1 MLAHLIRF
9 SLSKPKLVIALYAL
23 FTVLC
28 LLVLAQ
34 AKYDVFPEFVP
45 PQTSVQTE
53 APGLNA
59 ELVEQ
64 LITHPLEQAMLGISG
79 IDSLRSESISGLSVI
94 TVNFADGTDPL
105 AARQRVAE
113 KLAELAG
120 QLPPGIGAP
129 KLTPLVSSTMDLLK
143 IGFVS
148 AAAQNTEQLSP
159 TDLREL
165 VEFQIRPR
173 LLSVP
178 GVARTTIFG
187 GERRQITIQP
197 NVEKMRALDVS
208 FNELNAAIQ
217 ASTGIRASGNID
229 TPNQRIVLQTFG
241 QARGPADIRAAV
253 LRAGAAAAQNLVIG
267 DVSAVDFGVEPSFGD
282 AVVMGKAGVLLTL
295 SSQLG
300 ANTLE
305 VTYALE
311 KVLAT
316 ITPELNRLG
325 IIVYPN
331 LHRPANFIETALRG
345 IRLDLY
351 LGSLL
356 IAFVLLAAL
365 RSVPAA
371 IVSFISIPVSL
382 VATLLVV
389 HLFGWT
395 INTMTLGGLAVALGV
410 IVDDAIIDVE
420 NIIRRLRLLAPNATQ
435 NARGDVVFAGSLE
448 VRAPVLYATLV
459 VALVLLPVLLL
470 SGLQGRFFAP
480 LAATF
485 IVSTLISLLVAL
497 TLTPAL
503 AVLTLTGKAPRAEPA
518 WLGLVK
524 SAHAKILGKGLTHVR
539 LLIAFS
545 MLAFIGACAFLP
557 QFSVNLLPE
566 FREGHLVLAFNATP
580 GTGLMPMRELG
591 VRLSEKLL
599 AIKGVVSVEQQIGR
613 AEAGEDTWGP
623 HKSELH
629 VELAAMAGQAQDR
642 MHDEIVK
649 VLAGFPGFQTEAM
662 TFLGDRLRETLSGE
676 TAPLVVNVYGN
687 DLAQIDQVA
696 NQVAAAIAKVPNAGS
711 VRVKSGLGVPEL
723 DIELD
728 RAALARW
735 GFTAIEVLDAI
746 AAYSSSAPIARIYQG
761 ERVLNIALSTA
772 ENSQMPD
779 PESLNE
785 LRLQNSAGTRVPLA
799 TLAAISVGEGRES
812 ISHDG
817 GRRRQVVTI
826 IPSTSDISA
835 FATQMRAALAALKLP
850 AGVTLEFTGSS
861 DAASSAALELAKHCG
876 IALLLISV
884 LLAFSLGTR
893 HAALVLLSTPFALIG
908 GLIVAWFTGKLLS
921 IGALVGFVTLFG
933 IAARNAILLLA
944 HFDQSDDAADL
955 ISKGQRML
963 AATHARFTPIFLT
976 ALVTALALVPLALES
991 GEAGR
996 EVQGPMAQV
1005 ILGGLVTSTLLNLL
1019 IFPWLLAYFGTPGK
1033 GGGTVSPP
1041 PLI

>member
-1 MLAHLIRF
+1 MLSRIIRF
-9 SLSKPKLVIALYAL
+9 SLSKPMLVIAVYAL
-23 FTVLC
+23 FTLLC
-28 LLVLAQ
+28 LLVLAR

-113 KLAELAG
+113 KLSELSG
-120 QLPPGIGAP
+120 QLPAGTAAP

-143 IGFVS
+143 IGFVGK
-148 AAAQNTEQLSP
+148 ALSP
-159 TDLREL
+159 LALREL
-165 VEFQIRPR
+165 IEFQIRPR

-187 GERRQITIQP
+187 GEREQISVRP
-197 NVEKMRALDVS
+197 RLEKMRALDVS
-208 FNELNAAIQ
+208 MIELTAAIQ
-217 ASTGIRASGNID
+217 ASTGIRTSGSID
-229 TPNQRIVLQTFG
+229 TQNQRIVLQTFG
-241 QARGPADIRAAV
+241 QAHGAQDVSRAV
-253 LRAGAAAAQNLVIG
+253 LRAGIAGAPSLLIG
-267 DVSAVDFGVEPSFGD
+267 DVAMIDYGAEPSFGD
-282 AVVMGKAGVLLTL
+282 AVVMGKPGVLLTL

-316 ITPELNRLG
+316 MTPELRAQG
-325 IIVYPN
+325 IQVYPN
-331 LHRPANFIETALRG
+331 LHRPANFIEAALRG

-356 IAFVLLAAL
+356 IACILLAVL

-371 IVSFISIPVSL
+371 IVSFVSIPVSL
-382 VATLLVV
+382 LATLLVV

-420 NIIRRLRLLAPNATQ
+420 NMIRRLRLLAANASQKTR
-435 NARGDVVFAGSLE
+435 NEVVFEGALE

-485 IVSTLISLLVAL
+485 IVSTLASLWVAL

-503 AVLTLTGKAPRAEPA
+503 AVLFLTGNPPRAEPR
-518 WLGLVK
+518 WLRALK
-524 SAHAKILGKGLTHVR
+524 SVHGKILRAGAVHAR
-539 LLIAFS
+539 LLISLSVLCFA
-545 MLAFIGACAFLP
+545 GACALLP

-580 GTGLMPMRELG
+580 GTGLKPMRELG
-591 VRLSEKLL
+591 IRLSEQLL

-629 VELAAMAGQAQDR
+629 VELAALRGPAQDR
-642 MHDEIVK
+642 VHAQIVD
-649 VLAGFPGFQTEAM
+649 VMEEFPGFQTEAM

-676 TAPLVVNVYGN
+676 TAPLVINVYGN

-696 NQVAAAIAKVPNAGS
+696 AQVAAVISNVPNANE
-711 VRVKSGLGVPEL
+711 VRVKSGLGLPEL

-728 RAALARW
+728 RKALAQW
-735 GFTAIEVLDAI
+735 GFSATEVLDAI
-746 AAYSSSAPIARIYQG
+746 AAYSASTPISRIYQG
-761 ERVLNIALSTA
+761 ERVLNIALS
-772 ENSQMPD
+772 SQDNARFPD
-779 PESLNE
+779 PESLGE
-785 LRLQNSAGTRVPLA
+785 LRLQNAAGTRVALA
-799 TLAAISVGEGRES
+799 SLAEITMGEGRES

-817 GRRRQVVTI
+817 GRRRQVITI
-826 IPSTSDISA
+826 NPSTPDISA
-835 FATQMRAALAALKLP
+835 FASRMQTALTPVKLP
-850 AGVTLEFTGSS
+850 PGVSLEVTGSS
-861 DAASSAALELAKHCG
+861 EAANAAAIELAQHCG
-876 IALLLISV
+876 IALLLI
-884 LLAFSLGTR
+884 
-893 HAALVLLSTPFALIG
+893 AALLIFALGARNTAMVLLSTPFALIG
-908 GLIVAWFTGKLLS
+908 GLAVAWFTGKLLS

-944 HFDQSDDAADL
+944 HFDDHQSDQSDHTTNLA
-955 ISKGQRML
+955 QVL
-963 AATHARFTPIFLT
+963 AASTARFTPIFLT

-1005 ILGGLVTSTLLNLL
+1005 ILAGLITSTLLNLL
-1019 IFPWLLAYFGTPGK
+1019 IFPWILQCFGRARNLPIPASLANR
-1033 GGGTVSPP
+1033 
-1041 PLI
+1041 

>member
-1 MLAHLIRF
+1 MLAQLIRF
-9 SLSKPKLVIALYAL
+9 SLFKPKLVIAIYGL

-28 LLVLAQ
+28 LLVLAR

-45 PQTSVQTE
+45 PQASVQTE
-53 APGLNA
+53 APGFNA

-79 IDSLRSESISGLSVI
+79 IDSLRSESIAGLSVI

-148 AAAQNTEQLSP
+148 PPGQKPAQLSP

-208 FNELNAAIQ
+208 FNELSAAIQ
-217 ASTGIRASGNID
+217 ASTGIRASGSID
-229 TPNQRIVLQTFG
+229 TPNQRILLQTFG
-241 QARGPADIRAAV
+241 QARGPADIQKAV
-253 LRAGAAAAQNLVIG
+253 LRAGLAGAPNLVIG
-267 DVSAVDFGVEPSFGD
+267 DVSAVNFGTEPSFGD
-282 AVVMGKAGVLLTL
+282 AVVMGKPGVLLTL

-316 ITPELNRLG
+316 LTPELARRG
-325 IIVYPN
+325 IAVYPN

-389 HLFGWT
+389 HLLGWT

-420 NIIRRLRLLAPNATQ
+420 NIIRRLRLLEPNAGEQT
-435 NARGDVVFAGSLE
+435 RGNVVFEGSLE

-485 IVSTLISLLVAL
+485 IVSTLASLMVAL

-503 AVLTLTGKAPRAEPA
+503 AVLTLTHKAPRAEPG
-518 WLGLVK
+518 WLHALK
-524 SAHAKILGKGLTHVR
+524 SAHAKLLGKGLSHAR
-539 LLIAFS
+539 LLIALSALCF
-545 MLAFIGACAFLP
+545 AGACAFLP

-580 GTGLMPMRELG
+580 GTGLKPMRELG
-591 VRLSEKLL
+591 MRLSEQLL

-629 VELAAMAGQAQDR
+629 VELAAMRGPAQD
-642 MHDEIVK
+642 HVHEQIVK
-649 VLAGFPGFQTEAM
+649 VLDSFPGFQTEAM

-687 DLAQIDQVA
+687 DLTQIDRVA
-696 NQVAAAIAKVPNAGS
+696 NQVAAAVTSVPKSGD

-761 ERVLNIALSTA
+761 ERVLNIALQASG
-772 ENSQMPD
+772 NSQTLD
-779 PESLNE
+779 AESLSE
-785 LRLQNSAGTRVPLA
+785 LRLQNAAGTRVTLA

-826 IPSTSDISA
+826 IPNTSDISA
-835 FATQMRAALAALKLP
+835 FATQMRAALAILKLP
-850 AGVTLEFTGSS
+850 AGVTLEIAGSS
-861 DAASSAALELAKHCG
+861 DAANVAAWELAKHCG

-884 LLAFSLGTR
+884 LLAFALGPR
-893 HAALVLLSTPFALIG
+893 QAALVLLSTPFALIG
-908 GLIVAWFTGKLLS
+908 GLAVAWFTGKLLS

-944 HFDQSDDAADL
+944 HFDHSDEAAEL

-1005 ILGGLVTSTLLNLL
+1005 ILGGLMTSTLLNLL
-1019 IFPWLLAYFGTPGK
+1019 IFPWILACFGVVKAKDVRTN
-1033 GGGTVSPP
+1033 SCN
-1041 PLI
+1041 

>member
-1 MLAHLIRF
+1 MLARLIRF
-9 SLSKPKLVIALYAL
+9 SLNAPKLVIVGYLVFSL
-23 FTVLC
+23 FCLAVLTR
-28 LLVLAQ
+28 

-45 PQTSVQTE
+45 PQASVQTE

-64 LITHPLEQAMLGISG
+64 LITHPLELAMQGIAG
-79 IDSLRSESISGLSVI
+79 IETLRSESISGLSVI

-113 KLAELAG
+113 KLAELSG
-120 QLPPGIGAP
+120 QLPAGVATP

-148 AAAQNTEQLSP
+148 TQMSSLE
-159 TDLREL
+159 LREL
-165 VEFQIRPR
+165 IEFQVRP
-173 LLSVP
+173 LLISVP

-187 GERRQITIQP
+187 GERKQISVQP
-197 NVEKMRALDVS
+197 APEKMRLLDVS
-208 FNELNAAIQ
+208 INELVLAVQ
-217 ASTGIRASGNID
+217 MSTGLRPSGAMD
-229 TPNQRIVLQTFG
+229 TPNQRIVLQSFG
-241 QARGPADIRAAV
+241 QARGALDIANSV
-253 LRAGAAAAQNLVIG
+253 LRAGVLGAPNVLIK
-267 DVSAVDFGVEPSFGD
+267 DVSEVFIGAEPSFGD
-282 AVVMGKAGVLLTL
+282 AVIMGNPGVLLTL

-316 ITPELNRLG
+316 LSPVLAAQG
-325 IIVYPN
+325 IKVYPN
-331 LHRPANFIETALRG
+331 LHRPANFIETALKG
-345 IRLDLY
+345 IWFDLI
-351 LGSLL
+351 LGSAL
-356 IAFVLLAAL
+356 IAIVLLAAL
-365 RSVPAA
+365 RSITAA
-371 IVSFISIPVSL
+371 MVSFISIPVALLASL
-382 VATLLVV
+382 LMV

-420 NIIRRLRLLAPNATQ
+420 NIIRRLRLLPPDASRIVRNE
-435 NARGDVVFAGSLE
+435 VVFAGSLE

-485 IVSTLISLLVAL
+485 IVATLASLFVAL

-503 AVLTLTGKAPRAEPA
+503 ALLFLTGNVTRTEPRWLRGLKLAHARILQAGLAHTRLLIGLSVLTLA
-518 WLGLVK
+518 
-524 SAHAKILGKGLTHVR
+524 
-539 LLIAFS
+539 
-545 MLAFIGACAFLP
+545 GACALLP

-580 GTGLMPMRELG
+580 GTGLAPMRELG
-591 VRLSEKLL
+591 MRLSEQLL
-599 AIKGVVSVEQQIGR
+599 AIKGVKSVEQQIGR

-629 VELAAMAGQAQDR
+629 VELAALSGPAQDQV
-642 MHDEIVK
+642 HDQIVQ
-649 VLAGFPGFQTEAM
+649 VLAEFPGFQTEAM

-676 TAPLVVNVYGN
+676 TAPLVINVFGN
-687 DLAQIDQVA
+687 DLTQIDALA
-696 NQVAAAIAKVPNAGS
+696 NDLAHTITKLPNAGS
-711 VRVKSGLGVPEL
+711 VHVKSGLGLAEL

-728 RAALARW
+728 RAALTRW
-735 GFTAIEVLDAI
+735 GFNAIEVLDSVAEL
-746 AAYSSSAPIARIYQG
+746 SSGAPITRIFQG
-761 ERVLNIALSTA
+761 ERVLNVALGPA
-772 ENSQMPD
+772 QNGLLENAAISE
-779 PESLNE
+779 PEAIGE
-785 LRLQNSAGTRVPLA
+785 LRLRNSAGTSVTLS
-799 TLAAISVGEGRES
+799 TLAEISMGEGRES

-817 GRRRQVVTI
+817 GRRRQVITVN
-826 IPSTSDISA
+826 PSTDDISGFTVDLQA
-835 FATQMRAALAALKLP
+835 RLAKIKLP
-850 AGVTLEFTGSS
+850 STVTLELTGSA
-861 DAASSAALELAKHCG
+861 DAANAAAAELAKNCG
-876 IALLLISV
+876 FALLLV
-884 LLAFSLGTR
+884 CALLSFALGVRNTT
-893 HAALVLLSTPFALIG
+893 LVLLSTPFALIG
-908 GLIVAWFTGKLLS
+908 GVAAVWFSGKLLS

-944 HFDQSDDAADL
+944 HFDHATPSSERTPEFNRVA
-955 ISKGQRML
+955 
-963 AATHARFTPIFLT
+963 AATTARFTPIFLT

-1005 ILGGLVTSTLLNLL
+1005 ILAGLMTSTLLNLL
-1019 IFPWLLAYFGTPGK
+1019 IFPWILARFGKPFDAK
-1033 GGGTVSPP
+1033 E
-1041 PLI
+1041 LQ